1 MEFTRAIQMLFYKI
15 PDILLFIKYHVLFL
29 LSKDGG
35 HPQRE
40 GGPAGDW
47 HPHHQQEH
55 IPHTQDHRP
64 SQSRE
69 ACALHPQA
77 HRLQHA
83 GRHGPRSQGGHFVL
97 LPFIYSVG
105 LHCVDASRLPMERS

>member
-1 MEFTRAIQMLFYKI
+1 M
-15 PDILLFIKYHVLFL
+15 
-29 LSKDGG
+29 SSDGG

-40 GGPAGDW
+40 GRPAGDW

-55 IPHTQDHRP
+55 VPHTQDHRP

-83 GRHGPRSQGGHFVL
+83 RRHGPWSQGAHFVL
-97 LPFIYSVG
+97 LHLISSIG
-105 LHCVDASRLPMERS
+105 LNCLDEALLPMETERHNLALLVFSDGI

>member
-1 MEFTRAIQMLFYKI
+1 MKEN
-15 PDILLFIKYHVLFL
+15 V
-29 LSKDGG
+29 SSSDGG

-40 GGPAGDW
+40 GSQAGDW

-55 IPHTQDHRP
+55 VPHTQDHRP

-77 HRLQHA
+77 HRLQPA
-83 GRHGPRSQGGHFVL
+83 RRHGSRSQG
-97 LPFIYSVG
+97 SV
-105 LHCVDASRLPMERS
+105 ASPMNNLRSK

>member
-1 MEFTRAIQMLFYKI
+1 MILKKHPLSCLF
-15 PDILLFIKYHVLFL
+15 
-29 LSKDGG
+29 SSDGG

-40 GGPAGDW
+40 GGPAGDR

-55 IPHTQDHRP
+55 VPHTQDHRP

-83 GRHGPRSQGGHFVL
+83 GRHGPRSQGGHLVL
-97 LPFIYSVG
+97 LPFILS
-105 LHCVDASRLPMERS
+105 LHWGC